1 MVALKDVL
9 MSAALT
15 NGRLSVKP
23 FDAKFGSY
31 KTTVAGSTGLDGS
44 IDYSL
49 KMNVPA
55 GKLGAQYQ
63 ALLNQNGGATNSTTE
78 IPVTIG
84 LGGTFDNPKTT
95 LVSQEQKQQAKEA
108 VTKAAEQKGKE
119 ELTKVVK
126 GKEAEE
132 AVNKLLG
139 VKKDSTKAK
148 DTTKTAKP
156 ADSVSQVLQNKLQNL
171 LKKKK

>member
-1 MVALKDVL
+1 
-9 MSAALT
+9 MSAAIT

-23 FDAKFGSY
+23 FDAKFGNY
-31 KTTVAGSTGLDGS
+31 KTTIAGSTGMDGS

-63 ALLNQNGGATNSTTE
+63 AFINQYAGTTNSTTE

-84 LGGTFDNPKTT
+84 LGGTFNDPKTT
-95 LVSQEQKQQAKEA
+95 LVTQEQKQQAKEA

-119 ELTKVVK
+119 ELQKVVK
-126 GKEAEE
+126 GTQAEE
-132 AVNKLLG
+132 AVNALLG
-139 VKKDSTKAK
+139 VKKWDSTKAK

-156 ADSVSQVLQNKLQNL
+156 ADPVNQALQNKLQNL
-171 LKKKK
+171 LKKKKN

>member
-1 MVALKDVL
+1 
-9 MSAALT
+9 
-15 NGRLSVKP
+15 VKP

-31 KTTVAGSTGLDGS
+31 KTTIAGSTGLDGS

-63 ALLNQNGGATNSTTE
+63 AFINQYTGAANSTTE

-84 LGGTFDNPKTT
+84 LGGTFSNPKTN
-95 LVSQEQKQQAKEA
+95 LVTQEQKQQAKEA
-108 VTKAAEQKGKE
+108 VTKAAEQKGKQ
-119 ELTKVVK
+119 ELEKVVK
-126 GKEAEE
+126 GTEAEE
-132 AVNKLLG
+132 AVNALLG
-139 VKKDSTKAK
+139 LKKGDSTKGM

-156 ADSVSQVLQNKLQNL
+156 ADPVNQALQNKLQDL
-171 LKKKK
+171 LKKKKK